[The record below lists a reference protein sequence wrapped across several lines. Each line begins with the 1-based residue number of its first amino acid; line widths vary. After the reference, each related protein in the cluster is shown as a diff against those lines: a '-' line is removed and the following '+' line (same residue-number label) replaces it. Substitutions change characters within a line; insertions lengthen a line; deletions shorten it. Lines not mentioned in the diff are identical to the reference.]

1 MVERCVRCNING
13 DEVRLFDAIYE
24 GRMGSLCERCSIIE
38 NIPIIKKPDSSQ
50 LRDSEKGVGVYPR
63 MKRLAGIK
71 DSKGAETF
79 FIEDKLK
86 ELNENPVLEVPEKD
100 KLNLIEHFHWE
111 IMRNRR
117 RKGLSQKKLAETL
130 GESEIVIQMI
140 EKAKLPENAEQLIKK
155 LEQFFQVKLK
165 KITDTD
171 RFLMSQEKEPIL
183 LDNQGNELSE
193 IPEPE
198 IVQPTLE
205 EEEIVGGGDEVGEFL
220 EEESRMG
227 EESSLT
233 SHPSLKHE
241 KSEESIN
248 AEQSSVA
255 ETQIEEFGEYEIR
268 ELSDSEE
275 IDIEEAER
283 GLAGVNLEKGEFDI
297 TKANLGEVK
306 ISDLKELHR
315 KKVEATK
322 KEQIEE
328 QKRIEERN
336 SLVEAR
342 KEELRLMK
350 EKESKELDD
359 VLGGTELLD
368 VGEIPKKIED
378 SEEVKEFEDELS

>member
-1 MVERCVRCNING
+1 MVERCARCNING

-38 NIPIIKKPDSSQ
+38 NIPIIKKPDSFQ
-50 LRDSEKGVGVYPR
+50 LRDSEQGVGVYPR

-71 DSKGAETF
+71 DSKDRETF

-86 ELNENPVLEVPEKD
+86 ELNENPVLEVPERD

-111 IMRNRR
+111 IMKNRR
-117 RKGLSQKKLAETL
+117 RKGLSQKQLAETL
-130 GESEIVIQMI
+130 GESEVVIQMI

-171 RFLMSQEKEPIL
+171 RFLMSKEKSPIL
-183 LDNQGNELSE
+183 LDDLGNELSE
-193 IPEPE
+193 IPEPT
-198 IVQPTLE
+198 IVNLVLDEQDGE
-205 EEEIVGGGDEVGEFL
+205 ESVDEFL
-220 EEESRMG
+220 E
-227 EESSLT
+227 
-233 SHPSLKHE
+233 K
-241 KSEESIN
+241 ESILESKASEASN
-248 AEQSSVA
+248 MA
-255 ETQIEEFGEYEIR
+255 ETQIEEFGEHEIR
-268 ELSDSEE
+268 ELPDNEE
-275 IDIEEAER
+275 IDIGAAER
-283 GLAGVNLEKGEFDI
+283 ELAGVNTEKGEFDI
-297 TKANLGEVK
+297 ARADLGEVK

-315 KKVEATK
+315 KKVEVTK

-342 KEELRLMK
+342 KEELRFMK
-350 EKESKELDD
+350 EKESKELDN

-368 VGEIPKKIED
+368 VGEILKKIED

>member
-24 GRMGSLCERCSIIE
+24 GRMGNLCERCSIIE
-38 NIPIIKKPDSSQ
+38 NIPIIKKPDASQ
-50 LRDSEKGVGVYPR
+50 LRDSEKGTGVYPR

-71 DSKGAETF
+71 DSREDETF

-111 IMRNRR
+111 IMKNRR
-117 RKGLSQKKLAETL
+117 RKGLSQKQLADTL
-130 GESEIVIQMI
+130 GESEVVIQMI
-140 EKAKLPENAEQLIKK
+140 EKARLPENAEQLIKK

-165 KITDTD
+165 KITDTE
-171 RFLMSQEKEPIL
+171 RFLMNQEKEPVL
-183 LDNQGNELSE
+183 LDNFGRELSE

-198 IVQPTLE
+198 IVHPSVGI
-205 EEEIVGGGDEVGEFL
+205 EEEIGIEKDLVGDFL
-220 EEESRMG
+220 EEESISKL
-227 EESSLT
+227 EDISNF
-233 SHPSLKHE
+233 E
-241 KSEESIN
+241 KSEPSKID
-248 AEQSSVA
+248 
-255 ETQIEEFGEYEIR
+255 ETQIEEFGEHEIR
-268 ELSDSEE
+268 ELPDSEE
-275 IDIEEAER
+275 IDIEKAER
-283 GLAGVNLEKGEFDI
+283 ELAGVNIEKGEFDI
-297 TKANLGEVK
+297 AKANLGEVK

-350 EKESKELDD
+350 ERESKELDD

-378 SEEVKEFEDELS
+378 SDEVREFDEELV